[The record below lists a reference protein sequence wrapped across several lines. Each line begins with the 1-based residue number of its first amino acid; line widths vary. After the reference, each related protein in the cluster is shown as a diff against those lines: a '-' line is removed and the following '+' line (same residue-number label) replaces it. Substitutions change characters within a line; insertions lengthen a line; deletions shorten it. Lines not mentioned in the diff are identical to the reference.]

1 MLDTNNKIKNEKIA
15 SAIADLGNLK
25 SKNQL
30 ENIYIDDQI
39 VVDIGKS
46 KSFFRLNGE
55 KLTIQDAGKCD
66 LAIFPKDLPS
76 FKFADIKSFVS
87 QFNKCFVV
95 EADKTSKYYFQRI
108 YLNLTHNNRPTK
120 FFLWFYCGSKG
131 IGFTQGAVVYFEN
144 QTWDSSGFVSSGVKP
159 TSSLFLEEFNK
170 TSIIYLLQAYA
181 FQNDL
186 DISVDENFF
195 ELSSF
200 IRHLLSFGFLNSSK
214 LVELCYPLSN
224 GNTSLIKKEVLIN
237 LTQTIKIKING
248 STELEE
254 NNIGNMV
261 SKIISTSNLSSKSKK
276 SLLYDIRKSNGKKEN
291 LAGQAV
297 LRALEIPFDKYKE
310 FPKVEQIYGKLDSS
324 VYGMKEVKNQISEF
338 LAIKELNPSS
348 NNQVICLVG
357 EPGVGKTFFVNELSK
372 ICDIPMTSI
381 AMGGMSSS
389 CSLKGITRQMQGSM
403 EGQIARSLV
412 YSNCMNPIILLDEI
426 DKIGG
431 SYSGSKESIIGALLE
446 ILDPNQNTKF
456 FEDFLNIEIDISK
469 VWFIATANYLKKIS
483 PPLLDRLQIINVPN
497 YDYLDKKSIF
507 ENFLFPQ
514 SIKQA
519 GLENFNV
526 VIEQTTIQ
534 KLVES
539 HNEPGIRKLAQSV
552 KRICGH
558 IALQVVTKKLNK
570 RQQILI
576 SDETIQAIMNENN
589 SGIPKI
595 GFDHN

>member
-39 VVDIGKS
+39 VVDIEKS

-248 STELEE
+248 STELLENINEE

-469 VWFIATANYLKKIS
+469 V
-483 PPLLDRLQIINVPN
+483 
-497 YDYLDKKSIF
+497 
-507 ENFLFPQ
+507 
-514 SIKQA
+514 
-519 GLENFNV
+519 
-526 VIEQTTIQ
+526 
-534 KLVES
+534 
-539 HNEPGIRKLAQSV
+539 
-552 KRICGH
+552 
-558 IALQVVTKKLNK
+558 
-570 RQQILI
+570 
-576 SDETIQAIMNENN
+576 
-589 SGIPKI
+589 
-595 GFDHN
+595 